1 VRTSDDRILTTH
13 VGSLPRSTELTALL
27 LKRDAGVAVAESDLK
42 ALVQA
47 CTVDTVRKQIAAG
60 IDIVNDGEQPRAGF
74 STQIVSRMSGFGV
87 RSASRRRQATDYTRF
102 PGFAE
107 YWKWMFRGIEAHSHN
122 QPQAV
127 GELRYLDLAP
137 VRSECDQ
144 LNEALSAL
152 SAVGTGVV
160 EAFFTSPSPGI
171 ISTTMENAYYDSHE
185 RYVFALARELRKE
198 YEAIVDAGLILQI
211 DAPDLALERNI
222 LFQDASDA
230 EFLKIMELHIAA
242 LNEALVSI
250 PAERIRLHVCWGA
263 WGRPHADDIA
273 LETILPT
280 LLSARVGALSI
291 PFATPRHQHEYEVLR
306 RIRLPDQLVFIPGVI
321 DNTTNI
327 VEHPKVVARRI
338 EEAVD
343 VLGDRSRVIAGTDCG
358 FGTFAGFE
366 QVAKDVVF
374 AKLAS
379 CRQGA
384 DLATQ
389 RLWGK
394 PVGQLPS

>member
-1 VRTSDDRILTTH
+1 MRTSDDRILTTH
-13 VGSLPRSTELTALL
+13 VGSLPRSTELTTLL
-27 LKRDAGVAVAESDLK
+27 LKRDAGVTVDENELK

-47 CTVDTVRKQIAAG
+47 CTTDAVRKQIAAG
-60 IDIVNDGEQPRAGF
+60 IDIVNDGEQARAGF
-74 STQIVSRMSGFGV
+74 STQIAARMSGFGA

-127 GELRYLDLAP
+127 GELHYLDLVP

-144 LNEALSAL
+144 LNGALM
-152 SAVGTGVV
+152 AVGTENI

-171 ISTTMENAYYDSHE
+171 ISTTMENAYYESHE
-185 RYVFALARELRKE
+185 RYVFALAQELRKE
-198 YEAIVDAGLILQI
+198 YEAIIDAGLILQI

-230 EFLKIMELHIAA
+230 EFLSVMELHIAA
-242 LNEALVSI
+242 LNEALRGI
-250 PAERIRLHVCWGA
+250 PVDRVRLHVCWGA

-273 LETILPT
+273 LETILPM

-291 PFATPRHQHEYEVLR
+291 PFASPRHQHEYQVLR
-306 RIRLPDQLVFIPGVI
+306 SIRLPDHLVLIPGVI

-327 VEHPKVVARRI
+327 VEHPEVVARRI
-338 EEAVD
+338 EEAVS
-343 VLGDRSRVIAGTDCG
+343 VVGDRSRVIAGTDCG

-366 QVAKDVVF
+366 QVAKDVVY

-384 DLATQ
+384 DVASQ

-394 PVGQLPS
+394 SAGRLPS